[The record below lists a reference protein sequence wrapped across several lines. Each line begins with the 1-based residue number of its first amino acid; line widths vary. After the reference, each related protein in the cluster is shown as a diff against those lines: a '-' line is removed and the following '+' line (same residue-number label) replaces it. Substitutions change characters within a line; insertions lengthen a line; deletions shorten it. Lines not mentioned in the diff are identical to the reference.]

1 MYKTRKNRIIFTLI
15 YIAYSLFIFSNSM
28 QDAAESG
35 GRSMAV
41 LQFLE
46 RVFGQ
51 GVISEHI
58 LRKAAHFTEFG
69 VLGVLGTVCFGM
81 YGLKPLYPAFAG
93 LLTALTDETL
103 QLFSPGRSAQ
113 VTDVWIDFA
122 GCVSGVMLILI
133 LKYLFSKHSLSGSD
147 REKLTG
153 EQHQI

>member
-1 MYKTRKNRIIFTLI
+1 
-15 YIAYSLFIFSNSM
+15 
-28 QDAAESG
+28 
-35 GRSMAV
+35 MAV

-103 QLFSPGRSAQ
+103 QLFSPGRSAH

-122 GCVSGVMLILI
+122 GCLW
-133 LKYLFSKHSLSGSD
+133 
-147 REKLTG
+147 
-153 EQHQI
+153 

>member
-1 MYKTRKNRIIFTLI
+1 MYNTRKNRIIFTLI

-35 GRSMAV
+35 DRSMAV
-41 LQFLE
+41 LEFLE

-58 LRKAAHFTEFG
+58 IRKAAHFTEFG
-69 VLGVLGTVCFGM
+69 VLGVLGTISFGQ
-81 YGLKPLYPAFAG
+81 YGLKPVYPVFAG

-103 QLFSPGRSAQ
+103 QLFYPGRSAQ

-122 GCVSGVMLILI
+122 GCLSGVVLILI
-133 LKYLFSKHSLSGSD
+133 LKYLFFKYGLRISD
-147 REKLTG
+147 GEKLTG